1 VVPQARPTL
10 HDDYAGLRKSLAP
23 PNGLKRKSD
32 QGIEEQE
39 PAHRPGK
46 IIKIDNP
53 VVAVPTAPSFERKT
67 SHPSAPT
74 PAQAEIQKVTK
85 ALEEIKESNHAKELA
100 KQKAAALANG
110 RAQEAPVG
118 TGLIRNLTKSLG
130 FGGKETPEEEAARL
144 ARELEDDRQAE
155 AEAQAELD
163 RLMNGNVDE
172 VKEKEVKPVASA
184 AKRSTTP
191 VVSPPA
197 RVSVPME
204 VEVHPTS
211 DKAEEEEDA
220 EEERMVEDI
229 SFVEEEEELE
239 VIAAVEEVPKPQ
251 PKPVAPV
258 PSLAPRLQTP
268 PKLASIRM
276 STTPIV
282 SPPAHLKALRQA
294 STASTQ
300 VRSPKTNAAQARPE
314 SSAPK
319 LKAAEIVKA
328 LHTVKKEE
336 VIVVDDDTEDEADD
350 DDEPMRT
357 GMESV
362 TQHVKHVPKGKQPAD
377 VSFSFTSG
385 NVTDRQAVPRIPKS
399 SSSVSLATASNGL
412 LNQASTIA
420 AKTLGVKPTAAPVKA
435 VQLAQAAAK
444 RVRNQGYGFWGHRL
458 TIQEQEAAANRKL
471 NFREQAE
478 ARRLEALRKKAAE
491 EKAERLHEVEKARI
505 MKADVEKKRAERDQ
519 HVAQNLKIQEER
531 MKKVSTSS
539 IKMDKRLMVQ
549 SAEEEANRK
558 RKMAHTLTKSTI
570 AHPAKKPQ
578 PTGAAREPFRPTSSM
593 KGPIPQ
599 ASTSQ
604 APSTNA
610 KLGPTTFRTAAPAA
624 MQTPQAQQSTV
635 KLVTA
640 NPANLGPPS
649 RPSGMT
655 GTHPHPQWSHIPTG
669 SSGPS
674 NVLQQQRVALQT
686 QLDDKALNTQS
697 EDIVLPDINSE

>member
-1 VVPQARPTL
+1 MIAEGPSERSSPGSSRQPIRSPVRTRPLSPRLAAQQAARSPRSPARKESAPQPSIDAMLRPAPAPAPAPPPVIIAPAPTTAPPPVAAPIKSVRSSWLSKALGSGGVPVNVNRASDATSTFRKSVVSQSRPTL

-39 PAHRPGK
+39 PAPRPEK
-46 IIKIDNP
+46 ISKIDNP
-53 VVAVPTAPSFERKT
+53 VVAASAAPPFERKT

-163 RLMNGNVDE
+163 RLMNGNGNE
-172 VKEKEVKPVASA
+172 VKESEVKSVPSV

-197 RVSVPME
+197 RVSAPVE
-204 VEVHPTS
+204 VEVHPAS
-211 DKAEEEEDA
+211 DKTEEEEEA

-258 PSLAPRLQTP
+258 PTLAPRLQTP

-294 STASTQ
+294 STTCSQ
-300 VRSPKTNAAQARPE
+300 VRSPKNIAAQARPE

-319 LKAAEIVKA
+319 VKVAETVK
-328 LHTVKKEE
+328 LVQTVKKEE
-336 VIVVDDDTEDEADD
+336 VIVVDDDTDDEAEDGE
-350 DDEPMRT
+350 EPMRT

-362 TQHVKHVPKGKQPAD
+362 TQHVKHVQKGKQPAD
-377 VSFSFTSG
+377 VSSPSTSG
-385 NVTDRQAVPRIPKS
+385 DGTDLQAVPRIPKS
-399 SSSVSLATASNGL
+399 SSSVSLATTSNGL

-444 RVRNQGYGFWGHRL
+444 
-458 TIQEQEAAANRKL
+458 
-471 NFREQAE
+471 
-478 ARRLEALRKKAAE
+478 
-491 EKAERLHEVEKARI
+491 
-505 MKADVEKKRAERDQ
+505 
-519 HVAQNLKIQEER
+519 
-531 MKKVSTSS
+531 KVC
-539 IKMDKRLMVQ
+539 
-549 SAEEEANRK
+549 N
-558 RKMAHTLTKSTI
+558 
-570 AHPAKKPQ
+570 
-578 PTGAAREPFRPTSSM
+578 
-593 KGPIPQ
+593 
-599 ASTSQ
+599 
-604 APSTNA
+604 
-610 KLGPTTFRTAAPAA
+610 
-624 MQTPQAQQSTV
+624 
-635 KLVTA
+635 
-640 NPANLGPPS
+640 
-649 RPSGMT
+649 
-655 GTHPHPQWSHIPTG
+655 
-669 SSGPS
+669 
-674 NVLQQQRVALQT
+674 
-686 QLDDKALNTQS
+686 
-697 EDIVLPDINSE
+697 

>member
-1 VVPQARPTL
+1 MIAEGPSERSSPGSSRQAIRSPLRTRPLSPRLAAQQTARSPARKESVPQPSIDAMLRPAPAPAPAPAPIVIAPAPTTAPPPVAAPIKSVRSSWLSKALGSGGVPVNVNRTSDATSTFRKSVVSQARPTL

-39 PAHRPGK
+39 PASRPEK
-46 IIKIDNP
+46 ITRIDNP
-53 VVAVPTAPSFERKT
+53 IVAAPAAPPFERKT

-100 KQKAAALANG
+100 KQKAAALSNG
-110 RAQEAPVG
+110 RTQEAAASS
-118 TGLIRNLTKSLG
+118 GLIRNLTKSLG

-163 RLMNGNVDE
+163 RLMNGNVNE
-172 VKEKEVKPVASA
+172 VKEKEVKSVPSA

-191 VVSPPA
+191 VASPPA
-197 RVSVPME
+197 RVSVPLE
-204 VEVHPTS
+204 VEVHPAS
-211 DKAEEEEDA
+211 DKTEEEEEA

-239 VIAAVEEVPKPQ
+239 VIEAVQVVPKPQ

-258 PSLAPRLQTP
+258 PTLAPRLQTP

-294 STASTQ
+294 STTSSQ
-300 VRSPKTNAAQARPE
+300 VRSPKNTAASARAE

-319 LKAAEIVKA
+319 VKVEEIVKVVQ
-328 LHTVKKEE
+328 TVKKEE
-336 VIVVDDDTEDEADD
+336 VIVLDDTDDEAE

-362 TQHVKHVPKGKQPAD
+362 TQHVKHVQKGKQPAD
-377 VSFSFTSG
+377 VSSSSTSS
-385 NVTDRQAVPRIPKS
+385 NRTDRQAVPRIPKS
-399 SSSVSLATASNGL
+399 SSSVSLATTSNGL

-444 RVRNQGYGFWGHRL
+444 KVCDQEHGTYEYRL

-478 ARRLEALRKKAAE
+478 ARRLEALRKKAADD
-491 EKAERLHEVEKARI
+491 KADRLHEVEKAQR

-519 HVAQNLKIQEER
+519 HMAQNLKSQEER
-531 MKKVSTSS
+531 MKKVSPFS
-539 IKMDKRLMVQ
+539 ML
-549 SAEEEANRK
+549 
-558 RKMAHTLTKSTI
+558 
-570 AHPAKKPQ
+570 
-578 PTGAAREPFRPTSSM
+578 REI
-593 KGPIPQ
+593 G
-599 ASTSQ
+599 
-604 APSTNA
+604 
-610 KLGPTTFRTAAPAA
+610 
-624 MQTPQAQQSTV
+624 
-635 KLVTA
+635 
-640 NPANLGPPS
+640 
-649 RPSGMT
+649 
-655 GTHPHPQWSHIPTG
+655 
-669 SSGPS
+669 
-674 NVLQQQRVALQT
+674 
-686 QLDDKALNTQS
+686 D
-697 EDIVLPDINSE
+697 

>member
-1 VVPQARPTL
+1 MIAEGPSERSSPGSSRQPIRSPVRTRPLSPRLAAQQAARSPRSPARKESAPQPSIDAMLRPAPAPAPAPAPVIIAPAPTPAPPPTAAPIKSVRSSWLSKALGSGGVPVNVNRASDATSTFRKSVVSQARPTL

-39 PAHRPGK
+39 PAPRPEK
-46 IIKIDNP
+46 ITKIDNP
-53 VVAVPTAPSFERKT
+53 VVVAPIAPAFERKT

-163 RLMNGNVDE
+163 RLMNGNGNE
-172 VKEKEVKPVASA
+172 VKEQAVKPVPSV

-197 RVSVPME
+197 RVSAPVE
-204 VEVHPTS
+204 VEVHPAS
-211 DKAEEEEDA
+211 DKTEEEEEA

-258 PSLAPRLQTP
+258 PTLAPRLQTP

-294 STASTQ
+294 STTSTSTQ
-300 VRSPKTNAAQARPE
+300 VRSPKNTAAQARAE
-314 SSAPK
+314 SSVPK
-319 LKAAEIVKA
+319 VKVAETVKVVQ
-328 LHTVKKEE
+328 TVKKEE
-336 VIVVDDDTEDEADD
+336 VILVDDDTEDEAEDD
-350 DDEPMRT
+350 EEPMRT

-362 TQHVKHVPKGKQPAD
+362 TQHVKHVQKGKQPVD
-377 VSFSFTSG
+377 VSSLSTSG
-385 NVTDRQAVPRIPKS
+385 NGTDLQAVPRIPKS
-399 SSSVSLATASNGL
+399 SSSVSLATTSNGL

-444 RVRNQGYGFWGHRL
+444 KVCNQR
-458 TIQEQEAAANRKL
+458 
-471 NFREQAE
+471 
-478 ARRLEALRKKAAE
+478 
-491 EKAERLHEVEKARI
+491 
-505 MKADVEKKRAERDQ
+505 
-519 HVAQNLKIQEER
+519 
-531 MKKVSTSS
+531 
-539 IKMDKRLMVQ
+539 
-549 SAEEEANRK
+549 
-558 RKMAHTLTKSTI
+558 
-570 AHPAKKPQ
+570 
-578 PTGAAREPFRPTSSM
+578 
-593 KGPIPQ
+593 
-599 ASTSQ
+599 
-604 APSTNA
+604 
-610 KLGPTTFRTAAPAA
+610 
-624 MQTPQAQQSTV
+624 
-635 KLVTA
+635 
-640 NPANLGPPS
+640 
-649 RPSGMT
+649 
-655 GTHPHPQWSHIPTG
+655 
-669 SSGPS
+669 
-674 NVLQQQRVALQT
+674 
-686 QLDDKALNTQS
+686 
-697 EDIVLPDINSE
+697 

>member
-1 VVPQARPTL
+1 MIAEGPSERSSPGSSRQPIRSPVRTRPLSPRLAAQQAARSPRSPARKESAPQPSIDAMLRPAPAPAPAPAPVIIAPAPPVAAPIKSVRSSWLSKALGSGGVPVNVNRASDATSTFRKSVVSQARPTL

-39 PAHRPGK
+39 PAPRPEK
-46 IIKIDNP
+46 ITKIDNP
-53 VVAVPTAPSFERKT
+53 VVAASAAPPFERKT

-110 RAQEAPVG
+110 RTQEVAAG
-118 TGLIRNLTKSLG
+118 SGLIRNLTKSLG

-163 RLMNGNVDE
+163 RLMNGNGNE
-172 VKEKEVKPVASA
+172 VKESEVKPIPSV

-197 RVSVPME
+197 RVSVPAPVE
-204 VEVHPTS
+204 VEVHPAS
-211 DKAEEEEDA
+211 DKTEEEEDA

-251 PKPVAPV
+251 PKPVALIPT
-258 PSLAPRLQTP
+258 LAPRLQTP

-294 STASTQ
+294 STTSSQ
-300 VRSPKTNAAQARPE
+300 VRSPKNNAAQARPE
-314 SSAPK
+314 FSAPK
-319 LKAAEIVKA
+319 AKVAETVKVVQ
-328 LHTVKKEE
+328 TVKKEE
-336 VIVVDDDTEDEADD
+336 VIVVDDETDDEAEY
-350 DDEPMRT
+350 DETMRT

-362 TQHVKHVPKGKQPAD
+362 TQHVKHVQKGKQPAD

-385 NVTDRQAVPRIPKS
+385 NGTDLQAIPRIPKS

-444 RVRNQGYGFWGHRL
+444 KVCYQGSGFCKHRL

-478 ARRLEALRKKAAE
+478 ARRLEALRKKAAD
-491 EKAERLHEVEKARI
+491 EKAERLHEVEKARL

-519 HVAQNLKIQEER
+519 HVAQNLKVQEER
-531 MKKVSTSS
+531 MKKVSTSLTY
-539 IKMDKRLMVQ
+539 MDKRLM
-549 SAEEEANRK
+549 
-558 RKMAHTLTKSTI
+558 I
-570 AHPAKKPQ
+570 
-578 PTGAAREPFRPTSSM
+578 
-593 KGPIPQ
+593 
-599 ASTSQ
+599 
-604 APSTNA
+604 
-610 KLGPTTFRTAAPAA
+610 
-624 MQTPQAQQSTV
+624 
-635 KLVTA
+635 
-640 NPANLGPPS
+640 
-649 RPSGMT
+649 
-655 GTHPHPQWSHIPTG
+655 
-669 SSGPS
+669 
-674 NVLQQQRVALQT
+674 
-686 QLDDKALNTQS
+686 
-697 EDIVLPDINSE
+697 